1 MKQYKQIGI
10 FGSGWLALAHEPEP
24 GMQNNLKI
32 FPGYSLSSSEQTFM
46 SHKYFNHPIAHLY
59 SSVLISSYFT

>member
-10 FGSGWLALAHEPEP
+10 SGPVWLALAHEPEP

-32 FPGYSLSSSEQTFM
+32 FPGYSLSSSEQTLC
-46 SHKYFNHPIAHLY
+46 H
-59 SSVLISSYFT
+59 ISTSIIQ